1 MTRFGFRADKTRKK
15 SSLFSLATHPAT
27 CYETAMP
34 TPAAFSPLNYAVL
47 GVYLLAMLAIGL
59 LFARKQKNTEDFFLA
74 GRRMPWLVV
83 GMSMYASLTSAV
95 TFMALPGTAYR
106 ENIAFIVVSFASVLV
121 APVLVTLFYPF
132 YHRLRVTTSYEYI
145 AHRFGPRARRAVAG
159 LFILARLGWLGLV
172 IYAPALALSVV
183 TGLALPFCILAMGLL
198 ATAYTV
204 LGGLAAD
211 IWTDVVQFVLM
222 LGGVAW
228 LIAALVHRVPG
239 GAAGI
244 LDFARA
250 HGHLRVA
257 DWSLS
262 LTAMSG
268 WVVGLGYFFQLMQDY
283 GTDQLTV
290 QRMMAVPTARGV
302 TRALFFNA
310 GVDFVVIG
318 ALLFIGL
325 GLFACQAAEPGL
337 FPAGLASDRL
347 LPTFIIHALPDGI
360 SGLLIAALFAAAMSS
375 LDSGISCASTV
386 IIHDFLRPARK
397 VPAGEAHDLRLA
409 RTLTFVL
416 GAFATALAFYVSRFE
431 NLIEAYTHLISLFN
445 APILGLF
452 LLGMLTRRAD
462 FAGWVAG
469 AAAAIAVTQAAQS
482 FTTLH
487 FSYQFPLALL
497 VTVAVGYAAACRPGN
512 PARPRPGLTVRDRH
526 HPPL

>member
-1 MTRFGFRADKTRKK
+1 MV
-15 SSLFSLATHPAT
+15 P
-27 CYETAMP
+27 P
-34 TPAAFSPLNYAVL
+34 PAFSPLNYAIL
-47 GVYLLAMLAIGL
+47 GAYLLAMLVIGL
-59 LFARKQKNTEDFFLA
+59 LFARRQKSTEDFFLA

-106 ENIAFIVVSFASVLV
+106 ENIAFLVVGLASVLV
-121 APVLVTLFYPF
+121 APVLVALFYPF
-132 YHRLRVTTSYEYI
+132 YRRLRVTTSYEYV
-145 AHRFGPRARRAVAG
+145 AHRFGPRARQAAAG
-159 LFILARLGWLGLV
+159 LFVLARLGWLGLV

-183 TGLALPFCILAMGLL
+183 TGMPLWGGLLAMGGL

-228 LIAALVHRVPG
+228 LIIALIQRAPG

-244 LDFARA
+244 LDFAREQ
-250 HGHLRVA
+250 GHLHVA

-290 QRMMAVPTARGV
+290 QRMMAIPTARGV

-325 GLFACQAAEPGL
+325 GLFACQAADPGL
-337 FPAGLASDRL
+337 FPAGLAGDRL
-347 LPTFIIHALPDGI
+347 LPMFILRALPDGV
-360 SGLLIAALFAAAMSS
+360 SGLLVAALFAAAMSS
-375 LDSGISCASTV
+375 MDSGISCVSTV

-397 VPAGEAHDLRLA
+397 VAAGEERDLRLA
-409 RTLTFVL
+409 RILTFVL
-416 GAFATALAFYVSRFE
+416 GAGATALAFYVARFE
-431 NLIEAYTHLISLFN
+431 RLIEAYTHIVSLFN

-462 FAGWVAG
+462 FAGWAVGAG
-469 AAAAIAVTQAAQS
+469 GAIAVTQLVQW
-482 FTTLH
+482 FTPLH
-487 FSYQFPLALL
+487 FAWHFPLALFT
-497 VTVAVGYAAACRPGN
+497 TVAGGYAASLRPGRR
-512 PARPRPGLTVRDRH
+512 PAPPRPGLTVWDPRG
-526 HPPL
+526 PPR

>member
-1 MTRFGFRADKTRKK
+1 MA
-15 SSLFSLATHPAT
+15 PAH
-27 CYETAMP
+27 
-34 TPAAFSPLNYAVL
+34 FSPLNYAVL
-47 GVYLLAMLAIGL
+47 GGYLLAMLGIGL
-59 LFARKQKNTEDFFLA
+59 LFARRQKTTEDYFLG

-106 ENIAFIVVSFASVLV
+106 ENVAFIVVSFASVLA

-132 YHRLRVTTSYEYI
+132 YHRLRVTTSYEYV
-145 AHRFGPRARRAVAG
+145 AHRFGPRARQAVAG

-183 TGLALPFCILAMGLL
+183 SGIPLWGCILAMGGL

-211 IWTDVVQFVLM
+211 VWTDVVQFVLM

-228 LIAALVHRVPG
+228 LIAALVQRAPG

-250 HGHLRVA
+250 QGHLHVA

-290 QRMMAVPTARGV
+290 QRMMAIPTARGV

-325 GLFACQAAEPGL
+325 GLFACQAADPNL

-347 LPTFIIHALPDGI
+347 LPTFILHALPDGV

-386 IIHDFLRPARK
+386 IIHDFLRPARRT
-397 VPAGEAHDLRLA
+397 PASEAHDLHLA

-431 NLIEAYTHLISLFN
+431 HLIEAYTHVVSLFN

-462 FAGWVAG
+462 FAGWAAG
-469 AAAAIAVTQAAQS
+469 ALAAIVMTQFVQS
-482 FTTLH
+482 FTSLH
-487 FSYQFPLALL
+487 FAWHFPLALF
-497 VTVAVGYAAACRPGN
+497 VTVAVGYAASLRPGAA
-512 PARPRPGLTVRDRH
+512 ARPRPGLTVWDRRH
-526 HPPL
+526 LPL

>member
-1 MTRFGFRADKTRKK
+1 MQ
-15 SSLFSLATHPAT
+15 PAT
-27 CYETAMP
+27 
-34 TPAAFSPLNYAVL
+34 FSPLNYTVL
-47 GVYLLAMLAIGL
+47 GVYLLAMLGIGL
-59 LFARKQKNTEDFFLA
+59 LFARRQKNTEDFFLA
-74 GRRMPWLVV
+74 GRKMPWLVV

-145 AHRFGPRARRAVAG
+145 ARRFGGRARQAVAG

-183 TGLALPFCILAMGLL
+183 SGIPLWGCILAMGLL

-204 LGGLAAD
+204 LGGMAAD
-211 IWTDVVQFVLM
+211 IWTDVVQFILM

-228 LIAALVHRVPG
+228 LIVALIDRAPG

-244 LDFARA
+244 LEFARA
-250 HGHLRVA
+250 QGHLRVA

-290 QRMMAVPTARGV
+290 QRMMAIPTSRGV

-325 GLFACQAAEPGL
+325 GLFACQTADPGL
-337 FPAGLASDRL
+337 FPDGLSSDRL
-347 LPTFIIHALPDGI
+347 LPMFILHALPDGV
-360 SGLLIAALFAAAMSS
+360 SGLLVAALFAAAMSS
-375 LDSGISCASTV
+375 MDSGISCAATV

-397 VPAGEAHDLRLA
+397 IPASEEHDLRLA
-409 RTLTFVL
+409 RTLTLAL
-416 GAFATALAFYVSRFE
+416 GVFATLLAFYVSRFE
-431 NLIEAYTHLISLFN
+431 RLIEAYTHIVSLFN

-462 FAGWVAG
+462 FLGWAVGAGT
-469 AAAAIAVTQAAQS
+469 AIAVTQAVQV
-482 FTTLH
+482 FTPLH
-487 FSYQFPLALL
+487 FAWHFPLALF
-497 VTVAVGYAAACRPGN
+497 VTVAVGYAAACRPGH
-512 PARPRPGLTVRDRH
+512 PARPHPGLTVRDRH

>member
-1 MTRFGFRADKTRKK
+1 MEPST
-15 SSLFSLATHPAT
+15 
-27 CYETAMP
+27 
-34 TPAAFSPLNYAVL
+34 FSPLNYAIL
-47 GVYLLAMLAIGL
+47 GIYLLSMLGIGL

-74 GRRMPWLVV
+74 GRKMPWLVV

-132 YHRLRVTTSYEYI
+132 YHRLHVTTSYEYI
-145 AHRFGPRARRAVAG
+145 AHRFGPRARSSAAG

-172 IYAPALALSVV
+172 IYAPSLALSVV
-183 TGLALPFCILAMGLL
+183 SGIPLSVCLLAMGGL

-222 LGGVAW
+222 LGGVVW
-228 LIAALVHRVPG
+228 LVVALADRAPG
-239 GAAGI
+239 GVDGI
-244 LDFARA
+244 LSFARDR
-250 HGHLRVA
+250 GHLHVA
-257 DWSLS
+257 DWHLS

-283 GTDQLTV
+283 GTDQTTV
-290 QRMMAVPTARGV
+290 QRMMAIPTARGV

-325 GLFACQAAEPGL
+325 GLFACQAADPSL
-337 FPAGLASDRL
+337 FPAGLSGDRL
-347 LPTFIIHALPDGI
+347 LPTFILKALPNGV

-375 LDSGISCASTV
+375 MDSGISCVSTV

-397 VPAGEAHDLRLA
+397 APATEAHDLRLA
-409 RTLTFVL
+409 RTLTFAL

-431 NLIEAYTHLISLFN
+431 HLIEAYTHIVSLFN

-462 FAGWVAG
+462 FAGWAVG
-469 AAAAIAVTQAAQS
+469 ALVAIAATQALQS
-482 FTTLH
+482 FTAVH
-487 FSYQFPLALL
+487 FSYQFPLALFL
-497 VTVAVGYAAACRPGN
+497 VVAVGYAASFRPGRR
-512 PARPRPGLTVRDRH
+512 PAAPHPGLTVWDRRR
-526 HPPL
+526 PPL

>member
-1 MTRFGFRADKTRKK
+1 MQ
-15 SSLFSLATHPAT
+15 PAT
-27 CYETAMP
+27 
-34 TPAAFSPLNYAVL
+34 FSPLNYAVL
-47 GVYLLAMLAIGL
+47 GVYLLAMLGIGL
-59 LFARKQKNTEDFFLA
+59 LFARRQKNTEDFFLA
-74 GRRMPWLVV
+74 GRKMPWLVV

-106 ENIAFIVVSFASVLV
+106 ENLAFIVVSFASVLV

-145 AHRFGPRARRAVAG
+145 ARRFGGRARQAVAG

-183 TGLALPFCILAMGLL
+183 SGIPLWGCILAMGLL

-204 LGGLAAD
+204 LGGMAAD
-211 IWTDVVQFVLM
+211 IWTDVVQFILM

-228 LIAALVHRVPG
+228 LIVALIDRAPG

-250 HGHLRVA
+250 QGHLRVA

-290 QRMMAVPTARGV
+290 QRMMAIPTARGV

-325 GLFACQAAEPGL
+325 GLFACQAADPGL
-337 FPAGLASDRL
+337 FPDGLSSDRL
-347 LPTFIIHALPDGI
+347 LPMFILHALPDGV

-375 LDSGISCASTV
+375 MDSGISCAATV
-386 IIHDFLRPARK
+386 VIHDFLRPARK
-397 VPAGEAHDLRLA
+397 TPAGEAHDLRLA
-409 RTLTFVL
+409 RTLTLAL
-416 GAFATALAFYVSRFE
+416 GVFATLLAFYVSRFE
-431 NLIEAYTHLISLFN
+431 RLIEAYTHIVSLFN

-462 FAGWVAG
+462 FFGWAVGAGT
-469 AAAAIAVTQAAQS
+469 AIAVTQSVQA
-482 FTTLH
+482 FTPLH
-487 FSYQFPLALL
+487 FAWHFPLALF
-497 VTVAVGYAAACRPGN
+497 VTVTVGYAAACRPGN

-526 HPPL
+526 PAPL

>member
-1 MTRFGFRADKTRKK
+1 ME
-15 SSLFSLATHPAT
+15 PA
-27 CYETAMP
+27 P
-34 TPAAFSPLNYAVL
+34 FSPLNYAIL
-47 GVYLLAMLAIGL
+47 GAYLLAMLGIGL

-74 GRRMPWLVV
+74 GRKMPWLVV

-121 APVLVTLFYPF
+121 APVLVDLFYPF

-145 AHRFGPRARRAVAG
+145 AHRFGPRARASAAG

-172 IYAPALALSVV
+172 IYAPSLALSVV
-183 TGLALPFCILAMGLL
+183 SGIPLSACLLAMGGL
-198 ATAYTV
+198 ATLYTV
-204 LGGLAAD
+204 LGGMAAD

-228 LIAALVHRVPG
+228 LIVALADRAPG

-244 LDFARA
+244 LAFARD

-257 DWSLS
+257 DWHLS

-268 WVVGLGYFFQLMQDY
+268 WIVGIGYFFQLMQDY
-283 GTDQLTV
+283 GTDQTTV
-290 QRMMAVPTARGV
+290 QRMMAIPTSRGV

-310 GVDFVVIG
+310 AVDFVVIG

-325 GLFACQAAEPGL
+325 GLFACQAADPAL
-337 FPAGLASDRL
+337 FPEGLSGDRL
-347 LPTFIIHALPDGI
+347 LPTFIIRALPNGV

-375 LDSGISCASTV
+375 MDSGISCVSTV
-386 IIHDFLRPARK
+386 IIHDFLRPARTA
-397 VPAGEAHDLRLA
+397 PATEAHDLRLA

-431 NLIEAYTHLISLFN
+431 HLIEAYTHIVSLFN

-462 FAGWVAG
+462 FIGWLAG
-469 AAAAIAVTQAAQS
+469 ALAAIAATQAVQS
-482 FTTLH
+482 FTALH
-487 FSYQFPLALL
+487 FSWQFPLALFL
-497 VTVAVGYAAACRPGN
+497 TVSIGYAASFRPGRK
-512 PARPRPGLTVRDRH
+512 PPPPRPGLTVWDQH
-526 HPPL
+526 APPL